1 MNSKLNLSHP
11 GHPRHDTTPRTAP
24 AIFAALVVAL
34 VCVLAAAYGYGR
46 TAQEVAT
53 RADAAAIV
61 SENHAFCTELGL
73 LPQSD
78 AYSKCVL
85 GLAEVRRHTE
95 ERASARA
102 AGML

>member
-53 RADAAAIV
+53 RADAVSIV

-73 LPQSD
+73 LPPI
-78 AYSKCVL
+78 
-85 GLAEVRRHTE
+85 RRLQQM
-95 ERASARA
+95 RARPGRGQTPYRRA
-102 AGML
+102 G

>member
-1 MNSKLNLSHP
+1 MNSELNLSHP

-24 AIFAALVVAL
+24 AIFAALV
-34 VCVLAAAYGYGR
+34 CVLAAAYGYGR

-53 RADAAAIV
+53 RADAVAIV

-78 AYSKCVL
+78 AYSKCAL

-102 AGML
+102 A

>member
-34 VCVLAAAYGYGR
+34 VCVLAAAYGR

-53 RADAAAIV
+53 RADAVSIV

-78 AYSKCVL
+78 AYSKCAL

-95 ERASARA
+95 DRASARA